1 MSRTLRAGAGWSG
14 ALLTDMAQTATTRGL
29 ILSRAFSVGRGWCR
43 LSGRAG
49 AAGWQGRTASWEGLR
64 GGRDRPDLVRAV

>member
-29 ILSRAFSVGRGWCR
+29 ILSRAFSVGQGLVSTVGAGR
-43 LSGRAG
+43 SGGLAGSDRELGGSARRA
-49 AAGWQGRTASWEGLR
+49 
-64 GGRDRPDLVRAV
+64 